1 MNTMSAVLRTDKS
14 VLPLT
19 DRAYHALRQ
28 ALIRCEFEPGQRLRV
43 EDLQR
48 RFGLSSS
55 PLREALN
62 RLVQHGLV
70 NSFEN
75 RGFRVAPITVEAIND
90 LTRVRLL
97 IETEALKDALKH
109 GDDLWEGAVVAT
121 FHNLSLVEKR
131 LADTALVLD
140 ENWSER
146 HRAFHLSI
154 YSACSSPILLGLVE
168 NLFDHAERFRLF
180 SARHRKVV
188 RSKGNEHKN
197 IVDAVLA
204 RDQEQAVKLVQ
215 QHIRSTERNVSESL
229 QSLSK
234 DQLAVLA

>member
-1 MNTMSAVLRTDKS
+1 MNTVTTAARAEQSA
-14 VLPLT
+14 LPLT

-75 RGFRVAPITVEAIND
+75 RGFRVAPITIEAMND
-90 LTRVRLL
+90 LTRVRIL
-97 IETEALKDALKH
+97 IETEALQDAIVH
-109 GDDLWEGAVVAT
+109 GDDQWEGAVVAA

-131 LADTALVLD
+131 LTNSPLLLD
-140 ENWSER
+140 ENWSDR

-154 YSACSSPILLGLVE
+154 YSGCSSPMLIGLVE
-168 NLFDHAERFRLF
+168 NLFDHAERFRRY
-180 SARHRKVV
+180 SARYRKAA

-204 RDQEQAVKLVQ
+204 RDSERAIKLVQ
-215 QHIRSTERNVSESL
+215 EHIRTTQRNVSESL
-229 QSLSK
+229 LSQGQPTSL
-234 DQLAVLA
+234 

>member
-1 MNTMSAVLRTDKS
+1 MDIAAS
-14 VLPLT
+14 VIRSDPPTLPLT

-70 NSFEN
+70 KSFEN

-97 IETEALKDALKH
+97 IEIEALQDALVH
-109 GDDLWEGAVVAT
+109 GDDHWEGAVVAA

-131 LADTALVLD
+131 LTDSPLVLD
-140 ENWSER
+140 ENWSDR

-154 YSACSSPILLGLVE
+154 YSGCSSPLLIGLVE
-168 NLFDHAERFRLF
+168 NLFDHAERFRWY
-180 SARHRKVV
+180 SARYRKAA

-197 IVDAVLA
+197 IVEAVLA
-204 RDQEQAVKLVQ
+204 RDAERAITLVQ
-215 QHIRSTERNVSESL
+215 EHIRTTERNVSESL
-229 QSLSK
+229 LNQSH
-234 DQLAVLA
+234 LATL